1 MQYFPQLKYL
11 SLMLND
17 TNWCIDLNVEINIV
31 WDARKQN
38 RLWFAE
44 YFFA

>member
-11 SLMLND
+11 SLIFND

-31 WDARKQN
+31 WDAREEN
-38 RLWFAE
+38 GLWFAE